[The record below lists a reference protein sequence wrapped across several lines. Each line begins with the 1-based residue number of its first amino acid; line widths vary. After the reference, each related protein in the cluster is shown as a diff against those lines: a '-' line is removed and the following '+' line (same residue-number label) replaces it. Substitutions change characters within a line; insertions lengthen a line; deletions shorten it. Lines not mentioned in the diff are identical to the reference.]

1 MPRSLVLLS
10 CLCAVG
16 SGAVVPRASEQAPA
30 TGALNSLIPRPV
42 SVDPTRG
49 TFTLGRSTSVMVEP
63 RSVELQR
70 IGRYLAARLSRA
82 TGFRIAVAKA
92 ADAGAHIHLRLAKRN
107 GTLGHEGYELTVS
120 RGRIDLVAPHPAGL
134 FRGAQTLRQLL
145 PLATPRG
152 SRRIP
157 TAAIRDYPRF
167 AWRGAML
174 DVARHFF
181 GVRDVKRFIDLLAY
195 YKLNRLHLHLSDDQ
209 GWRIAI
215 NSWPR
220 LATHGGSTQVG
231 GGRGGYFTQRQY
243 AELVAYAQSRYV
255 VLVPEIEMPGHT
267 NAALSSYP
275 ALTCDGVAPPLY
287 IGTGVGFSSLCT
299 SREAVY
305 GFVSDVIEEIA
316 RLTRGPY
323 VHIGGDEASATSPR
337 DYVRFVERV
346 QRIVAAHD
354 KRTVGW
360 EEIARARLHRSA
372 IAQHW
377 RSDLAARAA
386 RQGARVIMSPASRA
400 YMDMK
405 YDRSTSLGVTWA
417 GYTDVHDAYDW
428 DPANQAAGVSERDV
442 LGVEAP
448 LWSETI
454 ATMED
459 IEFMAFPRL
468 PGYAEIGWS
477 RKSGRGWS
485 EYRRRLASHG
495 PRLAEMGVNFYR
507 SPQVPWP

>member
-1 MPRSLVLLS
+1 MRI
-10 CLCAVG
+10 ARYVG
-16 SGAVVPRASEQAPA
+16 
-30 TGALNSLIPRPV
+30 
-42 SVDPTRG
+42 
-49 TFTLGRSTSVMVEP
+49 
-63 RSVELQR
+63 
-70 IGRYLAARLSRA
+70 ARLSRA

-92 ADAGAHIHLRLAKRN
+92 AASAGAIQLTLAGGD

-120 RGRIDLVAPHPAGL
+120 RNRVDLVAPHPAGL
-134 FRGAQTLRQLL
+134 FRAAQTLRQLL
-145 PLATPRG
+145 PASKRG
-152 SRRIP
+152 PWKIP
-157 TAAIRDYPRF
+157 TVRIRDYPRF

-181 GVRDVKRFIDLLAY
+181 GVKDVKRFIDLLAY

-220 LATHGGSTQVG
+220 LAAHGGSTQVG
-231 GGRGGYFTQRQY
+231 GGRGGYYTQKQY
-243 AELVAYAQSRYV
+243 AELAAYAQSRYI
-255 VLVPEIEMPGHT
+255 VLVPEIDMPGHT

-275 ALTCDGVAPPLY
+275 ELTCNGVAPPLY
-287 IGTGVGFSSLCT
+287 TGTAVGFSSLCA
-299 SREAVY
+299 SKRAVY
-305 GFVSDVIEEIA
+305 DFVSDVVGEIA
-316 RLTRGPY
+316 ALTPGPY
-323 VHIGGDEASATSPR
+323 IHIGGDEAAATSPAG
-337 DYVRFVERV
+337 YVRFVERV

-354 KRTVGW
+354 KRMVGW
-360 EEIARARLHRSA
+360 EEIAKARLERSS

-377 RSDLAARAA
+377 HSDLAGTAV
-386 RQGARVIMSPASRA
+386 RQGAKVIMSPATKA

-405 YDRSTSLGVTWA
+405 YDASTSLGGTWA
-417 GYTDVHDAYDW
+417 GYTDVRDAYDW
-428 DPANQAAGVSERDV
+428 DPADQAVGVTERDV

-454 ATMED
+454 MTMND
-459 IEFMAFPRL
+459 IEFLAFPRL

-477 RKSGRGWS
+477 TRAGRRWS
-485 EYRRRLASHG
+485 EYRTRLAAHG